1 MFTISKQFH
10 FSASHIIEGVPQEH
24 PCSRLHGHN
33 YVVEIVLAA
42 QVLDAVGFVVDYNE
56 LKTFKKIIDCELD
69 HRHLNDVL
77 PGATTAEAIAA
88 YLYQKAKVIWPQVV
102 AMRVSETP
110 RTWAEYR
117 ETAFPSSIPSQ
128 WQG

>member
-10 FSASHIIEGVPQEH
+10 FSASHIIEGVPKEH

-42 QVLDAVGFVVDYNE
+42 ETLDAVGFVVDYNE
-56 LKTFKKIIDCELD
+56 LKTFKQMIDRELD

-77 PGATTAEAIAA
+77 PGATTAEAIAL
-88 YLYQKAKVIWPQVV
+88 YLYQKAKAIWPQVV

-117 ETAFPSSIPSQ
+117 QSHDLQ
-128 WQG
+128 V